1 MFLRP
6 LILSLLMAATAALAV
21 AKEDPW
27 VEVRSPHFIV
37 VSNSNAKQASHVAA
51 EFERMRAVFHSRF
64 PKARVDAASPIIVIA
79 VRDRKGFQALEPQAY
94 LAKGQL
100 NLAGLFLRT
109 PEKNYVLLRLDAEG
123 DHPYAT
129 IYHEYTHFIISHDQ
143 EWIPVWLNEGLA
155 EYYQTTE
162 IHDKN
167 AELGRPSV
175 ENIMLLRQNRLLPL
189 ATLFAVDHN
198 SPYYHEE
205 NKGSIFYA
213 ESWALTHYLQVKDSR
228 DHNQRLTQYLNLVSN
243 KQDPVTAAIT
253 AFGDLKQL
261 EKDLANYVEQ
271 SSFSY
276 SKFPVAT
283 GVDEAAYKVETLTE
297 IQSEAVRA
305 DFLAYE
311 QRVADSRTLL
321 QHILHE
327 DPDNISA
334 YETMGYLAYREGNM
348 QDAAEFY
355 NHAVSLD
362 SQSFL
367 AHYFCATTA
376 MMRQG
381 ISDSN
386 SAQIEANLRTSTR
399 LNPEFAPAFDQLA
412 LVRARLNHFDEAISL
427 NLTAIQLEP
436 ENVAFRMNRANILLQ
451 MKRPN
456 EAIALLQATAK
467 MASDPQQL
475 AMIYREQESIQQYM
489 AATKRQ
495 EEQFRQSGTRI
506 DDDAHS
512 ASDEPP
518 APDLPDDSRHGP
530 KRTAIGTIKNVQCS
544 APALMRLKLQSTTKS
559 LSLHARNYYKID
571 YSAVGFVPTGNMNP
585 CKDLEAMKA
594 TVVYFEGDPAS
605 AEGQIISIE
614 VRK

>member
-1 MFLRP
+1 MRFLA
-6 LILSLLMAATAALAV
+6 IFLLLAANATFAGV
-21 AKEDPW
+21 KEDPW
-27 VEVRSPHFIV
+27 LEVRSPHFIV
-37 VSNSNAKQASHVAA
+37 VSNSNAKQANHVAA

-64 PKARVDAASPIIVIA
+64 PNARVDAASPIVVVA
-79 VRDRKGFQALEPQAY
+79 VRDKKGFQALEPQAY
-94 LAKGQL
+94 LAKGSL
-100 NLAGLFLRT
+100 TLAGLFLRT

-129 IYHEYTHFIISHDQ
+129 IYHEYTHFILSHDQ
-143 EWIPVWLNEGLA
+143 EWMPVWLNEGLA
-155 EYYQTTE
+155 EFYQTTE

-167 AELGRPSV
+167 VELGRPSV

-213 ESWALTHYLQVKDSR
+213 ESWALTHYLEFKDR
-228 DHNQRLTQYLNLVSN
+228 HEHTEHLTQYLQLVSD
-243 KQDPVTAAIT
+243 KTDPVTAAAT

-261 EKDLANYVEQ
+261 EKNLTNYVAQ
-271 SSFSY
+271 PT
-276 SKFPVAT
+276 FPYVTSPGST
-283 GVDEAAYKVETLTE
+283 GVDEAAYKLRTLTE

-327 DPDNISA
+327 DPNNTSA

-367 AHYFCATTA
+367 AHYFCATTS

-386 SAQIEANLRTSTR
+386 SAQIENNLRTATR

-427 NLTAIQLEP
+427 NLAAIRLEP
-436 ENVAFRMNRANILLQ
+436 ENVTFRMNRANILVQ

-456 EAIALLQATAK
+456 DAITLLQDTAK
-467 MASDPQQL
+467 LASNPQQL
-475 AMIYREQESIQQYM
+475 AMIYRQQESIQQYV
-489 AATKRQ
+489 AATRRH
-495 EEQFRQSGTRI
+495 EEQFHQVEDERI
-506 DDDAHS
+506 V
-512 ASDEPP
+512 ASDQPP

-530 KRTAIGTIKNVQCS
+530 KRTAVGTIKNVQCS
-544 APALMRLKLQSTTKS
+544 EPAIMRLKLESATKS
-559 LSLHARNYYKID
+559 LSLHARNYYKVD

-605 AEGQIISIE
+605 AEGQIVSIE
-614 VRK
+614 VKK